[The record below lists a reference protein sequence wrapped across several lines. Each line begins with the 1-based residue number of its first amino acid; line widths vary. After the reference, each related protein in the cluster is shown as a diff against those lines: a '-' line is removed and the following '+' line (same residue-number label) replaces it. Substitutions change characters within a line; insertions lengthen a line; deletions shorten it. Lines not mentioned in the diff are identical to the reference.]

1 MKWSWSTLFLIS
13 SSIGR
18 IWMSL
23 AISNLQIKLIEPTKL
38 NSTTPTNQR
47 KLWLWKKGIFKPFQ
61 KLKFPTM
68 TFQSVFVAVF
78 IHIPNSVQWSNN
90 LVVTFSSFMT
100 FFVDGRLPLPA
111 VKTFLKSLQKTLQ
124 LPKLMVTG
132 LFPITMAHLTRKA
145 FTNVRPPI
153 PWGL

>member
-1 MKWSWSTLFLIS
+1 
-13 SSIGR
+13 
-18 IWMSL
+18 
-23 AISNLQIKLIEPTKL
+23 
-38 NSTTPTNQR
+38 
-47 KLWLWKKGIFKPFQ
+47 
-61 KLKFPTM
+61 
-68 TFQSVFVAVF
+68 
-78 IHIPNSVQWSNN
+78 
-90 LVVTFSSFMT
+90 MT